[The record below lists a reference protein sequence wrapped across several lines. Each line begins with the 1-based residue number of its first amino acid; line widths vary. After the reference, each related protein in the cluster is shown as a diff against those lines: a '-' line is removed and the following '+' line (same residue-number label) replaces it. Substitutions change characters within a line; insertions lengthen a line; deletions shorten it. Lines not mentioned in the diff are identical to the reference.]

1 MTFQQVPSNYNS
13 NQPPPLNYSMYPQP
27 NNLMYPPPQIP
38 YDQYVQM
45 QQQQQQTSQQQQQL
59 PQQHHPY
66 HSSSYSYPHQ
76 QQPLQPYSVPSNY
89 GNPHGFIPQPSQPPV
104 VPIHSPQ
111 QQLQPFQ
118 SYSPPPPH
126 LMNHQSYNPSQPLSP
141 YPQKGNEV
149 VSMNHPNS
157 SPIVQPPQPY
167 QYSPPQQ
174 PVCTTTTTT
183 TTSFIP
189 VQGDLQHL
197 QRLATGWFEQRQAI
211 LRMLS
216 EMTEKLNKHAKSTTK
231 AKMGGT
237 VTNIVGA
244 TLIVGGLIT
253 APLTLGGSLVATGAG
268 AALVGGGTA
277 ATVGAAV
284 SEWKHAKKSAQEI
297 QAALERDAKTVN
309 EIIALVFDYRISDP
323 LIEQRLL
330 TFNIPHSTATTS
342 IPVLQFMNALVN
354 IKYGNINQNGQLTHG
369 NAGATSL
376 ASLVVKGVVPIVS
389 VPIDLCLLVSESK
402 KLHGKEPSKL
412 ASQVAPI
419 IDSMKYQTKMATGIT
434 SL

>member
-1 MTFQQVPSNYNS
+1 
-13 NQPPPLNYSMYPQP
+13 
-27 NNLMYPPPQIP
+27 
-38 YDQYVQM
+38 M
-45 QQQQQQTSQQQQQL
+45 QQQQQQPMHPSMMMYQQQQ
-59 PQQHHPY
+59 PPMQQPPM
-66 HSSSYSYPHQ
+66 SYPPMMPGQPQYPQQ
-76 QQPLQPYSVPSNY
+76 QQPPSMQPYTQYPPQQPYPNY
-89 GNPHGFIPQPSQPPV
+89 GNPTMQPYTQYP
-104 VPIHSPQ
+104 PQ
-111 QQLQPFQ
+111 QQF
-118 SYSPPPPH
+118 
-126 LMNHQSYNPSQPLSP
+126 SQPMQQ
-141 YPQKGNEV
+141 PQ
-149 VSMNHPNS
+149 
-157 SPIVQPPQPY
+157 Y
-167 QYSPPQQ
+167 QYSPMMMSQYPQQQPQQ
-174 PVCTTTTTT
+174 PQQPQQEQEPMKQLPPLPMKQPVVTSTTTVTTTT
-183 TTSFIP
+183 IP
-189 VQGDLQHL
+189 VQSGIPTMVDSTQGNAKVQTLQHC
-197 QRLATGWFEQRQAI
+197 ATKWFEKRKEVLAKLAELTDQ
-211 LRMLS
+211 
-216 EMTEKLNKHAKSTTK
+216 LNKRSRTTTK
-231 AKMGGT
+231 AKVGGT
-237 VTNIVGA
+237 VSNIVGA
-244 TLIVGGLIT
+244 SLIVGGLIT